1 MTGTNVGSTLVV
13 RFLIRAGG
21 LHPDM
26 LAEAKREQDEH
37 GDMTF
42 LPVASEHGS
51 PPQRGRVLTLH
62 AWTRRATAVCPT
74 ARWVSKADDDVY
86 IVTVDWEAQLRMIA
100 AGREGR
106 AMVHGKVVWHNW
118 NVEHFVPHSF
128 DYSYNPDNWRRVI
141 DYLGGDESRARF
153 PDERRRFELCR
164 THGARQCEW
173 CPAEAECT
181 GPFPFPTG
189 WLLTM
194 SAPLAR
200 ALAGSSAVEAEVAR
214 AERLNRSW
222 GGPLLEDVWLG
233 SVVHRLLADMP
244 VLWVQMDFA
253 HQFNGDWPAV
263 CRAEKRARSCGYEF
277 NTTVVYHNKRTRKVH
292 AHVAGEAG
300 AHVPPQPALKCTASA
315 KWRYLNHHMANFA
328 EYVRRER
335 RPSGSGLC
343 VLYEPRFLVPPKH
356 NRLFHHP

>member
-1 MTGTNVGSTLVV
+1 MHFFFICHTSAGRPQPPTLTLVTKPQAVCLRFASMAASVTLPMREPCYVAVGVMTVPHYRNRRDAARQTWMTGSNVGSTVVV

-21 LHPDM
+21 LHPDV

-106 AMVHGKVVWHNW
+106 AMLHGKVVWHNW
-118 NVEHFVPHSF
+118 NVKHFVPHSF

-141 DYLGGDESRARF
+141 DYIGGDESRARF

-181 GPFPFPTG
+181 GPF
-189 WLLTM
+189 
-194 SAPLAR
+194 
-200 ALAGSSAVEAEVAR
+200 
-214 AERLNRSW
+214 
-222 GGPLLEDVWLG
+222 
-233 SVVHRLLADMP
+233 
-244 VLWVQMDFA
+244 
-253 HQFNGDWPAV
+253 
-263 CRAEKRARSCGYEF
+263 
-277 NTTVVYHNKRTRKVH
+277 
-292 AHVAGEAG
+292 
-300 AHVPPQPALKCTASA
+300 
-315 KWRYLNHHMANFA
+315 
-328 EYVRRER
+328 
-335 RPSGSGLC
+335 
-343 VLYEPRFLVPPKH
+343 
-356 NRLFHHP
+356 